1 MTLVQGCLSRFSNPI
16 CDLSYLLI
24 DISVF
29 PSSEWKETGSRDI
42 DGAPSRIGMDRA
54 GTSFSTKRHGGAV
67 QHIYRFSSTELA
79 NTNYD
84 ELKRDWIY
92 IVSHGVSLTEP
103 SELSDIHIGADEYI
117 LNCTNDEVERCL
129 LVALYK
135 NDYVEF
141 TIDMASLTYDD
152 LARIIF
158 ELDSR
163 MLSCNEL
170 E

>member
-1 MTLVQGCLSRFSNPI
+1 MKKRVRSFI
-16 CDLSYLLI
+16 VIIIILI
-24 DISVF
+24 ACS
-29 PSSEWKETGSRDI
+29 GLQ
-42 DGAPSRIGMDRA
+42 A
-54 GTSFSTKRHGGAV
+54 GNG
-67 QHIYRFSSTELA
+67 IYSSTELA